1 MRGCSEGTLGR
12 RWWWE
17 RELIS
22 LECCNNTDHPYWNTG
37 QPWTWGQALSIQ
49 EALLY
54 LHNGPSDIYLPW
66 LPRQPNALVMS
77 QSAFT
82 TKQTPANSFLH
93 ELVIVEVFIRI
104 LALPYVTSA
113 ISKINHRLCVM
124 QVKTLF
130 TSHYFNGKQPGS
142 MSTGRV
148 YETWNKH

>member
-1 MRGCSEGTLGR
+1 
-12 RWWWE
+12 
-17 RELIS
+17 
-22 LECCNNTDHPYWNTG
+22 
-37 QPWTWGQALSIQ
+37 
-49 EALLY
+49 
-54 LHNGPSDIYLPW
+54 
-66 LPRQPNALVMS
+66 MS

-142 MSTGRV
+142 MSTGRA
-148 YETWNKH
+148 YET